1 MSRLPD
7 PVGETLK
14 DTVDEARVQ
23 RLWRGIEGRRPR
35 RRLTPMV
42 ATGALAAAAVL
53 LFWLWPRPLAPLAL
67 EGDRKSV
74 V

>member
-23 RLWRGIEGRRPR
+23 RLIDR
-35 RRLTPMV
+35 
-42 ATGALAAAAVL
+42 VL
-53 LFWLWPRPLAPLAL
+53 
-67 EGDRKSV
+67 
-74 V
+74 